1 MTNAPTVKRLVA
13 ALVLDREALDCQK
26 GLCSGG
32 VDTNAIA
39 DDVRSAYYQLVAALR
54 SLEPHDLAA
63 SRILAALGE
72 RADPNA

>member
-32 VDTNAIA
+32 IDTTAIA
-39 DDVRSAYYQLVAALR
+39 DDVRSAYYQLVGALR

-63 SRILAALGE
+63 SRILRALGE
-72 RADPNA
+72 TPDPNA

>member
-32 VDTNAIA
+32 IDSNAIA
-39 DDVRSAYYQLVAALR
+39 DDVRAAYYQLVGALR
-54 SLEPHDLAA
+54 ALEHHDFAA
-63 SRILAALGE
+63 GRILSALGE
-72 RADPNA
+72 TPDPNA

>member
-32 VDTNAIA
+32 IDTNAFA
-39 DDVRSAYYQLVAALR
+39 DDVRSGYFQLVAALR

-72 RADPNA
+72 TPDTNA

>member
-32 VDTNAIA
+32 VDANAIA
-39 DDVRSAYYQLVAALR
+39 DEVRSAYDQLVAALR
-54 SLEPHDLAA
+54 SLEPYDLAA
-63 SRILAALGE
+63 SRILTALGE
-72 RADPNA
+72 SADPNA

>member
-13 ALVLDREALDCQK
+13 ALVLDCEALDCQK

-32 VDTNAIA
+32 IDTNAIA
-39 DDVRSAYYQLVAALR
+39 DDVRSAYYQLVGALR

-63 SRILAALGE
+63 SRILRALGE
-72 RADPNA
+72 APDPNA